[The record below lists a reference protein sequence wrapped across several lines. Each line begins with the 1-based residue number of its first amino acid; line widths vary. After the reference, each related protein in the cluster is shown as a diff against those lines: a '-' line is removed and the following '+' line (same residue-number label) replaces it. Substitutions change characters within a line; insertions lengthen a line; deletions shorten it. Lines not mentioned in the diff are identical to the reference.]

1 MKRVG
6 SKEFCV
12 MALAVL
18 IPFAAGGRA
27 TADGILRDG
36 VGAISTGR
44 GGTNLGFADN
54 GNILLDNPGALVNID
69 GNGLVELDVDLFIT
83 DLTYEDPDNPEVSA
97 ENSPFP
103 MGQFSMIRRSASGNW
118 AWGLGAFSHGGFA
131 PKYTLEGPA
140 PFSGPQIYKSVG
152 AMMRILPGVSVALTP
167 RWSVGATLGVAV
179 SHTELEGPY
188 FTQLATPFQG
198 TPTIMD
204 LQGTGAGLSWSIGT
218 QFQLCENTILG
229 ASFQGETHI
238 DADGSTRVTIPGL
251 GVSRY
256 DLELETQW
264 PSTLGIGI
272 LRQITPCSV
281 VSADVIW
288 TQWSAAKTGYG
299 LSLTN
304 PSNPVFEAVLG
315 PVLPERF
322 PLDWSDSVAVRL
334 GYQRF
339 LSNGHVFRTGYVY
352 HPNPIP
358 NDTLTPFIQS
368 TVEHSVSVGYGWQT
382 GPFGIDLAY
391 QYMFGP
397 DERVGTSGFV
407 GGDFDNSVTSA
418 AAHWL
423 SASLIRRF

>member
-1 MKRVG
+1 MERLGRNKFRM
-6 SKEFCV
+6 
-12 MALAVL
+12 MALAICL
-18 IPFAAGGRA
+18 FLLNIRSIS
-27 TADGILRDG
+27 ADGILRDG
-36 VGAISTGR
+36 VGAISMGR

-54 GNILLDNPGALVNID
+54 GNILLDNPGSLVNID

-83 DLTYEDPDNPEVSA
+83 DLTYQDPDNAEVSA

-103 MGQFSMIRRSASGNW
+103 MGQFSMIRRSEDGNY
-118 AWGLGAFSHGGFA
+118 AWGLGAFSHGGFS

-198 TPTIMD
+198 TPTYMD
-204 LQGTGAGLSWSIGT
+204 LQGTGAGLSWSVGT
-218 QFQLCENTILG
+218 QYQLSPTTILG

-238 DADGSTRVTIPGL
+238 DADGSTTLTIPGF

-264 PSTLGIGI
+264 PSTLGVGI
-272 LRQITPCSV
+272 LHTLSPCSV
-281 VSADVIW
+281 ISADVIW

-299 LSLTN
+299 LTLTN
-304 PSNPVFEAVLG
+304 PSNPIFAAALG
-315 PVLPERF
+315 PVVPERF
-322 PLDWSDSVAVRL
+322 PLAWNDSVAVRL

-339 LSNGHVFRTGYVY
+339 LGNGRVIRTGYVY

-358 NDTLTPFIQS
+358 DATLTPFIQS
-368 TVEHSVSVGYGWQT
+368 IVEHTVSVGYGWQT

-397 DERVGTSGFV
+397 DESVGTSGFV
-407 GGDFDNSVTSA
+407 GGDFDNSVSSA
-418 AAHWL
+418 AAHWI